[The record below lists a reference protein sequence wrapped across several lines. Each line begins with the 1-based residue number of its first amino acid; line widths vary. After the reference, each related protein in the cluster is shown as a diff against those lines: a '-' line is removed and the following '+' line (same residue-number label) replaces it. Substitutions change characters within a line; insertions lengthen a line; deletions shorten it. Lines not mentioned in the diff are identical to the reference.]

1 MYVAD
6 MYIKV
11 TQYDKMQRAF
21 VGDSLQLR
29 VISLFCFEVF
39 IIRYINLLCGYFYM
53 TTFSLVPSAYNLKI
67 ECMYRFVVYIFFK
80 QLDI

>member
-39 IIRYINLLCGYFYM
+39 IIRYINLLCVYFYM
-53 TTFSLVPSAYNLKI
+53 TTFSLVASAYNLKI
-67 ECMYRFVVYIFFK
+67 ECM
-80 QLDI
+80 